1 MDPQI
6 DQTWYKKTAHG
17 KTFRVNF
24 TGGNSMK
31 IIIMGCGRV
40 GSQVSLLLAKH
51 GHAVTVIDH
60 DENALARLGGEF
72 KGKIVNGLGFDRNVL
87 VEAEIETAEG
97 FVAASSSDN
106 ANIVAARIARNIF
119 RVPRVVA
126 RLYDPVR
133 AEIYQRLGL
142 TTISSTAWGAE
153 RIVEVVTHTDL
164 DVLSVFQDGG
174 TTMVR
179 MEAPARLKGYRV
191 TQMNIPGEVLVAA
204 ITRNDQTFIPVSGT
218 EFQERDVIYIAVIPS
233 AMNRLEEMLGIER
246 M

>member
-1 MDPQI
+1 
-6 DQTWYKKTAHG
+6 
-17 KTFRVNF
+17 
-24 TGGNSMK
+24 MK

-40 GSQVSLLLAKH
+40 GSQVSQLLVRQ
-51 GHAVTVIDH
+51 GHEVTVIDH
-60 DENALARLGGEF
+60 DANALARLGTDF
-72 KGKIVNGLGFDRNVL
+72 KGRVVRGLGFDKNVL
-87 VEAEIETAEG
+87 LEAGVETAEG

-133 AEIYQRLGL
+133 AEVYQRLGL

-164 DVLSVFQDGG
+164 DVLNVFSDGG
-174 TTMVR
+174 TTLVR
-179 MEAPARLKGYRV
+179 VEIPTRLTGQRV
-191 TQMNIPGEVLVAA
+191 AQINIPGEVQVTA
-204 ITRNDQTFIPVSGT
+204 ITRHDHTFIPVSGT
-218 EFQERDVIYIAVIPS
+218 EFQDGDIIYLAIIPS
-233 AMNRLEEMLGIER
+233 AMVRLEELLGIER